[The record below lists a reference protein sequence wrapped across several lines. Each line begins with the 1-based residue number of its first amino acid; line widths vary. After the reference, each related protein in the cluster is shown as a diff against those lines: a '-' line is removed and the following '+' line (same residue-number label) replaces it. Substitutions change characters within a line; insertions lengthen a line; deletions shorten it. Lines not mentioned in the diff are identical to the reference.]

1 MKTNIDFDRVKA
13 EISLLSVDTFKEF
26 GKEVKA
32 EAQRFID
39 NSKDK
44 LTKWLQ
50 LLANDEISLGEFY
63 WAVDSQLQLFKLEGL
78 KEAGISKIKLDAF
91 KSKIISILIH
101 AVDIVI

>member
-1 MKTNIDFDRVKA
+1 MKTNIDFDRIKA

-26 GKEVKA
+26 GKEVKE

-78 KEAGISKIKLDAF
+78 KEAGLAKIKLDAF

-101 AVDIVI
+101 AVDIII